1 MKNYILLLLIT
12 IINFCSFAQ
21 KNVFISIAPKAN
33 GNDLAMG
40 TDLISLNGVKFNL
53 DHFDYY
59 LSDLHLVHDGGQ
71 ILDLSDTVFLVEP
84 NSHILYLGFLNVN
97 TIEQINFAVG
107 VPENLNT
114 SSGADAIDISAY
126 PEGHPLSFQEPS
138 MHWGWTAGYMHM
150 IIGGMADSNADDIID
165 YIFEVHNVGNN
176 NYRHV
181 QLPVVQTDTYSDQID
196 IYVNCHADV
205 WLKDIPIESVGILHG
220 STGYNMEIM
229 KNVETE
235 VVFDQSATASVPSKY
250 EAVGNTYFFTNG
262 QNTTIKWENVINA
275 SFFKLIDLNGKDI
288 SLGVADGI
296 NGEQNFQNLPS
307 GTYHF
312 QLFSS
317 NNNLLNELKV
327 VK

>member
-1 MKNYILLLLIT
+1 MNRIFLSLIIIL
-12 IINFCSFAQ
+12 INFFSFSQ
-21 KNVFISIAPKAN
+21 KNVFITISPKVN
-33 GNDLAMG
+33 GNDLLIG
-40 TDLISLNGVKFNL
+40 TEYTSLNGVKFNL

-59 LSDLHLVHDGGQ
+59 LSDLNLIHDGGQ
-71 ILDLSDTVFLVEP
+71 VYDLSDTVFLVEP
-84 NSHILYLGFLNVN
+84 NSHILYLGSLNVTN
-97 TIEQINFAVG
+97 IEQVNFAIG
-107 VPENLNT
+107 VPSNLNT
-114 SSGADAIDISAY
+114 SNGADAIDISAY
-126 PEGHPLSFQEPS
+126 PEGHPLGFQEPS

-165 YIFEVHNVGNN
+165 YIFEVHNVGDA

-196 IYVNCHADV
+196 VYVNCHADV

-235 VVFDQSATASVPSKY
+235 VVFDQSATASVPSKF

-262 QNTTIKWENVINA
+262 QITTVKWENVIDA
-275 SFFKLIDLNGKDI
+275 SIFKLIDLNGKNI

-296 NGEQNFQNLPS
+296 NGEQTFQNLSS

-312 QLFSS
+312 QLYNS
-317 NNNLLNELKV
+317 NNNLLNEIKV